1 MTRSGHE
8 SDWANEET
16 IRTLTTKDLNRW
28 IILGANIAVLIGI
41 VFVALELRQNNELMA
56 AEARF
61 NRVTVSRDAWQAM
74 AENGDYANLLV
85 RARRGEELS
94 ETDEFRAKAS
104 NMRYLV
110 NMDWIY
116 RELPVDSAE
125 RNYMRQ
131 SLISASTNPVFLR
144 VWAAEKTHFSPAFVE
159 WVEQEILAD

>member
-1 MTRSGHE
+1 MTAE
-8 SDWANEET
+8 N
-16 IRTLTTKDLNRW
+16 LNRW
-28 IILGANIAVLIGI
+28 ITLGANIAVLIGI

-74 AENGDYANLLV
+74 AENGDYADLLV

-94 ETDEFRAKAS
+94 ETDEFRATAS

-110 NMDWIY
+110 NMDWMY
-116 RELPVDSAE
+116 RELPVDSPE

-131 SLISASTNPVFLR
+131 SLISVSTNPMFLR
-144 VWAAEKTHFSPAFVE
+144 VWATQKTYFSPAFVE
-159 WVEQEILAD
+159 WVEKEILAD